1 MILLDTLQILAAVQ
15 GSLKTHILPKLDDDF
30 ARIQVAA
37 ALKALEEVSNR
48 IEHGDPCDET
58 NSDLIAGALKV
69 AEDHRASSPDL
80 VARLEAA
87 LDAIPDEETG
97 RELNRQLGAA
107 LWELVAKNEDPAALD
122 LLELLRA
129 QALKSYS
136 GDTQYISSEAIASLT

>member
-1 MILLDTLQILAAVQ
+1 MILLDSLQILAAVQ
-15 GSLKTHILPKLDDDF
+15 GSLKTHILPKLEDDF
-30 ARIQVAA
+30 AQIQVAA

-48 IEHGDPCDET
+48 IAQGDPCDET
-58 NSDLIAGALKV
+58 NAELLAGARKV
-69 AEDHRASSPDL
+69 AEDHRMSSPDL

-87 LDAIPDEETG
+87 LDAIPSEETG
-97 RELNRQLGAA
+97 RALNRRLGTA

-136 GDTQYISSEAIASLT
+136 GDTQYISGEAIASLT